1 MQNPTFLDPIFFDPA
16 YVAGKVSVFAES
28 LQISAATVASVVPYV
43 KTVFMFVV
51 AITIAGI
58 AYALVRLWEVR
69 QAEAKKFHFAEP
81 VEASVRNDG
90 HERWQVVQNHI
101 NSENP
106 ADWRLAIIEADAIL
120 DEIVKKMGYHGEN
133 LGDRLKAVEVS
144 DFNSIQS
151 AWEAHKVRNKIAHE
165 GSGFALNAREARRI
179 IGLYEEV
186 FREFNFI

>member
-1 MQNPTFLDPIFFDPA
+1 MQNPSFLDPIFFNPA
-16 YVAGKVSVFAES
+16 YVAGKISVFTEP
-28 LQISAATVASVVPYV
+28 LQASVVTAANLVPYV
-43 KTVFMFVV
+43 KTFLAFVV

-69 QAEAKKFHFAEP
+69 QAEAKKFHFAEL
-81 VEASVRNDG
+81 VEISARNDG